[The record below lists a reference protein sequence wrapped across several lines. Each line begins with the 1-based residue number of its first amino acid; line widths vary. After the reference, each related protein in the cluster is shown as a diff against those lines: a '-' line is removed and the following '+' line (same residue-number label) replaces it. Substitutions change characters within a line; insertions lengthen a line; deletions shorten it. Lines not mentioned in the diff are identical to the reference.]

1 MTSDAKRNGVC
12 TMLSLTAARSRG
24 FTVIELAFTLAI
36 VSILL
41 PATLPG
47 LRTAVLGSDLTAQT
61 SELLTAIHLAR
72 NEAVKRNVAVKVCPS
87 VNAQSC
93 LVGATVADWRRGWVV
108 RTQAEVIRA
117 NARIETNVV
126 ITGTVTAIDFAAT
139 GTSNLTDA
147 GSLILCS
154 GELTPGKRIRITA
167 TGRAY
172 VATANCSSQ
181 GLTSE
186 HTSPRSTVSS
196 RASI

>member
-1 MTSDAKRNGVC
+1 
-12 TMLSLTAARSRG
+12 MLSLIAARSRG

-36 VSILL
+36 ISILL

-47 LRTAVLGSDLTAQT
+47 MRTAVLGSHLTAQT

-87 VNAQSC
+87 VNAHSC
-93 LVGATVADWRRGWVV
+93 LAGATVADWRRGWVV
-108 RTQAEVIRA
+108 RTDAEVIRA

-139 GTSNLTDA
+139 GTSNLTEA

-154 GELTPGKRIRITA
+154 SEIAPGKRIRITA
-167 TGRAY
+167 TGRPY
-172 VATANCSSQ
+172 VGTASCSAQ
-181 GLTSE
+181 GLTAE
-186 HTSPRSTVSS
+186 HQSPASAVSS
-196 RASI
+196 RGI